1 MYKALKTAQT
11 SVNESLLKFADD
23 IMLVVDTKGS
33 VMSEQTSPNYTS
45 ALEAMQRRQDEQ
57 FHVLVTEIRSLN
69 QNMSNVANILMNQ
82 TMATSVIPNLQ
93 PRAQDSDLKNV
104 CVEAHVGQVD
114 ADGTEGMDD
123 LEESDIEVD
132 DDDDIDV
139 EIEATG
145 EATGETTGE
154 TTEPP
159 KTPETPDAEEMEAE
173 EGVEVE
179 EWTYKGRLFF
189 KDSENTVYANTGGE
203 IGDAI
208 GQYDPV
214 KNIVKK
220 LVSN

>member
-11 SVNESLLKFADD
+11 SVNETLLKFADD

-33 VMSEQTSPNYTS
+33 VMSEQTSPNYSS
-45 ALEAMQRRQDEQ
+45 ALESIQRKQDEQ
-57 FHVLVTEIRSLN
+57 FQVLVTEIRCLN

-104 CVEAHVGQVD
+104 CVEAHVGQLDEADEADVD
-114 ADGTEGMDD
+114 Q
-123 LEESDIEVD
+123 SDIEVD
-132 DDDDIDV
+132 DDDDLDVDV
-139 EIEATG
+139 EDEGTG
-145 EATGETTGE
+145 TGPSEL
-154 TTEPP
+154 TEPP
-159 KTPETPDAEEMEAE
+159 KTPETPDAEELEEAE

>member
-1 MYKALKTAQT
+1 MYKALKTAQA

-23 IMLVVDTKGS
+23 IMQVVDTKGS
-33 VMSEQTSPNYTS
+33 VSAMDPCVPNYTS
-45 ALEAMQRRQDEQ
+45 LLETIQKKQDEH
-57 FHVLVTEIRSLN
+57 FHLLVTEIRSLN

-104 CVEAHVGQVD
+104 CVEAHVGPLD

-123 LEESDIEVD
+123 IEESDIEVD
-132 DDDDIDV
+132 DDDLDV
-139 EIEATG
+139 DVEATG
-145 EATGETTGE
+145 EATGEA
-154 TTEPP
+154 TEPP
-159 KTPETPDAEEMEAE
+159 KTPQTPDAEELEE
-173 EGVEVE
+173 DEGVEVE

-220 LVSN
+220 LATN